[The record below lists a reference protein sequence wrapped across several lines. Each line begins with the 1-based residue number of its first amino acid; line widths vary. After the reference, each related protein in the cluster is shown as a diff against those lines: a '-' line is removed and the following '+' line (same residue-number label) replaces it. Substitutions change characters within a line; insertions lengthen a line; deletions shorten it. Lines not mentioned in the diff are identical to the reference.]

1 MTESKKNDKLDLK
14 SLIEKRNNVLDEGK
28 KLAKVAETRSL
39 KKDELSKLKEYRS
52 QVEDINKTIDGVKE
66 FRDLEKSASTEKD
79 FTEKKVE
86 HKDEEKDE
94 KKTELR
100 SKSTPKMKQKSP
112 EYRALALYLRG
123 RSNTQEFR
131 DITAG
136 MTAGNASA
144 STDGN
149 GGLTISDTVF
159 NDIIEKAGNIS
170 PVFNLAQHYPSIPGT
185 LEIPREVAGVAGKG
199 FVGELKSVPALTS
212 QLANL
217 KLNPIRVGAFFQ
229 LTQSLINNSA
239 IDIVAYAENRVAKDI
254 VRTAARNILTGKT
267 GVETEG
273 FEPIVGSKVGVG
285 TFKFSAPQPTVADLL
300 KMHASLNT
308 EYISNAAWIVSPAMK
323 QVLETLQNGDGR
335 YLLFDSILGNGANN
349 QVYTLFGAPV
359 YVDDALTGAASEI
372 VFGDLNA
379 GYALDIQNTMNMVHV
394 TNDTTQALNGG
405 HLVVADAY
413 MDGGVQNPDA
423 IIVGTPGVAAAVSK
437 K

>member
-1 MTESKKNDKLDLK
+1 MANSKGKDKFDLK
-14 SLIEKRNNVLDEGK
+14 SLIEKRNSVLDEGK

-39 KKDELSKLKEYRS
+39 KDDELGKLKEYRS
-52 QVEDINKTIDGVKE
+52 QVEDINKTIDSVKE
-66 FRDLEKSASTEKD
+66 FRDLEQSASDEKD

-86 HKDEEKDE
+86 PKDEEKDE
-94 KKTELR
+94 KKKELR
-100 SKSTPKMKQKSP
+100 SKGGVYMKQKSP
-112 EYRALALYLRG
+112 EYRALSLYLRG
-123 RSNTQEFR
+123 RASTQEFR

-144 STDGN
+144 GVDGN
-149 GGLTISDTVF
+149 GGMTISDTVF
-159 NDIIEKAGNIS
+159 NDIIEKASNIS

-185 LEIPREVAGVAGKG
+185 LEIPRETSAVAGKG
-199 FVGELKSVPALTS
+199 FVGELKSVPALTA

-239 IDIVAYAENRVAKDI
+239 IDIVTYAENRVAKDI
-254 VRTAARNILTGKT
+254 VRTAARNILIGKIA
-267 GVETEG
+267 GETEG
-273 FEPIVGSKVGVG
+273 FEPIIGGPTEVG
-285 TFKFSAPQPTVADLL
+285 TFKLSGAQPTVTDII
-300 KMHASLNT
+300 KMHASLNN
-308 EYISNAAWIVSPAMK
+308 EYIANAAWFVSPAMK

-335 YLLFDSILGNGANN
+335 YLLFDSILGNAANN
-349 QVYTLFGAPV
+349 QVYNLLGAPV
-359 YVDDALTGAASEI
+359 YVDDALTGAPSEI
-372 VFGDLNA
+372 VFGDLGA

-423 IIVGTPGVAAAVSK
+423 IIVGVPGTASAAAGK
-437 K
+437 

>member
-1 MTESKKNDKLDLK
+1 MEEYKMTQKNNDKLDLK

-39 KKDELSKLKEYRS
+39 KEDELSKLKEYRS

-66 FRDLEKSASTEKD
+66 FRSLEQSSSTEKD

-86 HKDEEKDE
+86 PKDEEKDE

-100 SKSTPKMKQKSP
+100 SKNNTQMKQKSP
-112 EYRALALYLRG
+112 EYRALSLYLRG
-123 RSNTQEFR
+123 RVNTQEFR

-136 MTAGNASA
+136 MTAGNATA
-144 STDGN
+144 GTDGN
-149 GGLTISDTVF
+149 GGMTISDTVF

-185 LEIPREVAGVAGKG
+185 LEIPRETAGVTGKG
-199 FVGELKSVPALTS
+199 FVGELQSVPSLTS
-212 QLANL
+212 QIANL
-217 KLNPIRVGAFFQ
+217 KLTPIRVGAFFQ

-239 IDIVAYAENRVAKDI
+239 IDIVTYAENRVAKDI
-254 VRTAARNILTGKT
+254 VRTAARNILIGKMA
-267 GVETEG
+267 GETEG
-273 FEPIVGSKVGVG
+273 FEPIIGGPTAVG
-285 TFKFSAPQPTVADLL
+285 TFKFNGAQPTVTDLL
-300 KMHASLNT
+300 RMHASLNS
-308 EYISNAAWIVSPAMK
+308 EYIANAAWFVSPAMK

-359 YVDDALTGAASEI
+359 YVDDALTGASSEI

-423 IIVGTPGVAAAVSK
+423 IIVGVPTAGSK
-437 K
+437 